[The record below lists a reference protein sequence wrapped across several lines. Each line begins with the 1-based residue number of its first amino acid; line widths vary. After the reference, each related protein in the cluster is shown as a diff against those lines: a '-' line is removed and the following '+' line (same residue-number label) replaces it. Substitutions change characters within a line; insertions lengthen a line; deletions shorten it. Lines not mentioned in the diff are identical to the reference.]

1 MDRFYLMNVFVAVA
15 EAGSFAGAS
24 RKLGFSPPAVTRAI
38 SMLEEHLGA
47 RLFTRTTRVV
57 RLTEAG
63 TRYLEDSRRI
73 LLEVEE
79 ADESAA
85 GISAT
90 PRGELFVTAPVLFGN
105 MFVVPAILEYLEKYP
120 AVNVNAVFLDRVVG
134 LVEEGIDIAI
144 RIGDLPDSSLR
155 ATKVGMV
162 RRVVVASP
170 QYLKQH
176 GTPRHPGDLKSHR
189 IVASTG
195 ISSSA
200 EWKFYANGKPV
211 SVRVAPRLTVTTNEA
226 AIVAASEGWGI
237 TRLLS
242 YQAAPLL
249 KSGKL
254 KIVLSKFEPPAL
266 PIHVVHLDG
275 RRTTAKVRAFVDL
288 AVVWLRANPDLKET
302 RIYSLKPR

>member
-1 MDRFYLMNVFVAVA
+1 MDRFYLMRVFVAVA
-15 EAGSFAGAS
+15 EAENFAKAG
-24 RKLGFSPPAVTRAI
+24 RKLGASPPAVTRAI
-38 SMLEEHLGA
+38 STLEEHLGV

-63 TRYLEDSRRI
+63 IRYLEDSRRI
-73 LLEVEE
+73 MLELEE

-90 PRGELFVTAPVLFGN
+90 PRGLLHVTAPVLFGK
-105 MFVVPAILEYLEKYP
+105 MFVTPIILDYLEKYP
-120 AVNVNAVFLDRVVG
+120 AVNVNAFFLDRAIS

-170 QYLKQH
+170 QYLKQR
-176 GTPRHPGDLKSHR
+176 GTPRYPSDLKTHR

-200 EWKFYANGKPV
+200 EWKFYENGKLV

-226 AIVAASEGWGI
+226 AIEAALTGWGM

-242 YQAAPLL
+242 YQVAPYL
-249 KSGKL
+249 KQRQL
-254 KIVLSKFEPPAL
+254 KIVLSAFEPPAL

-275 RRTTAKVRAFVDL
+275 RRTTAKVRAFIDL
-288 AVVWLRANPDLKET
+288 IVQRLRADTALISP
-302 RIYSLKPR
+302 KPAS